1 MNEAVSL
8 DRSLVSLVLG
18 SLGIREKKAP
28 LVKVNVAATV
38 RNIPC
43 VVGVFH
49 HYRDAKVAIAQLQAA
64 GIPTGWIVALSR
76 DRWRYD
82 ELIGVEI
89 SDRFDEQFVNV
100 APGDR
105 AFFYK
110 RFKQGKSLVIVEGEE
125 NAIRFAG
132 AIMNRRRGHSEVWYL

>member
-8 DRSLVSLVLG
+8 DRSLVNLVLG

-28 LVKVNVAATV
+28 LVKVNIAATV

-76 DRWRYD
+76 NYWRYD
-82 ELIGVEI
+82 GLIGFEI

-100 APGDR
+100 VPSDR

-125 NAIRFAG
+125 NTIRFAG
-132 AIMNRRRGHSEVWYL
+132 AIMSRRRGHSEVWYL